1 MQIQPVPGR
10 LVRDPA
16 TGREI
21 TQPTEVPDSE
31 AFWLRRIADGDVSAA
46 PTKPATPATTK
57 GADK

>member
-1 MQIQPVPGR
+1 MLIHPVTGR

-21 TQPTEVPDSE
+21 TQPTEVPESDS
-31 AFWLRRIADGDVSAA
+31 FWLRRIADGDVSAT